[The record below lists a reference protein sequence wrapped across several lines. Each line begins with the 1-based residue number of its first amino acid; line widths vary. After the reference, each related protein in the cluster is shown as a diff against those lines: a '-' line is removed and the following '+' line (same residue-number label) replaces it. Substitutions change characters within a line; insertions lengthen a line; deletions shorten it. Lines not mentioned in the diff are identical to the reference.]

1 MKKVITTF
9 LLFCIINTTAI
20 AVDFDESVDATIRE
34 NYGIEQSSLPPLPS
48 NVPTTVPTLLPDVEE
63 ITTFNPTGKMYT
75 LKSGTKVRLQSKSS
89 ISEWARE
96 GAKVSFLSKEGI
108 ITREGEIIPAGTI
121 FKATITD
128 SHRPQITG
136 NGGLIEFTVD
146 EIYFNGVMSKIDTK
160 ISKANSKTI
169 FLNNIKG
176 ERRYWK
182 NFAKD
187 LTPGVK
193 AFNATKDFA
202 KEMKGIPVINL
213 VGAASMVGGAAVY
226 VVNVVV
232 APVVSVFQKGGSI
245 SLPSG
250 TEFEIKITEN
260 NQIKG

>member
-1 MKKVITTF
+1 MKKIITIF
-9 LLFCIINTTAI
+9 LLFCILNTTAI
-20 AVDFDESVDATIRE
+20 AVEFDESVDTTIRE
-34 NYGIEQSSLPPLPS
+34 SFGVEKSTLPPLPS
-48 NVPTTVPTLLPDVEE
+48 SVPTTVPTLLPDVEE
-63 ITTFNPTGKMYT
+63 ITTFNPTGKIYT
-75 LKSGTKVRLQSKSS
+75 LKSGTRVRLQSKSS
-89 ISEWARE
+89 VSEWSRE
-96 GAKVSFLSKEGI
+96 GAKISFLSKEGM
-108 ITREGEIIPAGTI
+108 ITREGEIIPAGTV
-121 FKATITD
+121 FKGTITD
-128 SHRPQITG
+128 THRPQITG
-136 NGGLIEFTVD
+136 NGGLIEFTID

-160 ISKANSKTI
+160 LSKANSKTI

-202 KEMKGIPVINL
+202 KDMRGIPVINL
-213 VGAASMVGGAAVY
+213 VGAASMVGGAAIY
-226 VVNVVV
+226 VVNLVV

-245 SLPSG
+245 SLQNG

>member
-1 MKKVITTF
+1 MRKVITTF
-9 LLFCIINTTAI
+9 LILCIINMTAI
-20 AVDFDESVDATIRE
+20 AVEFDDSIDTSIRE
-34 NYGIEQSSLPPLPS
+34 SYGVEQNSLPPLPS
-48 NVPTTVPTLLPDVEE
+48 SIPTTMPASLPDVEE
-63 ITTFNPTGKMYT
+63 ITTFNPTGKIYT
-75 LKSGTKVRLQSKSS
+75 LKSGTSVRLQSKSS
-89 ISEWARE
+89 ISEWSRV
-96 GAKVSFLSKEGI
+96 GAKISFLSKEGI
-108 ITREGEIIPAGTI
+108 VTKEGEIIPAGTV

-146 EIYFNGVMSKIDTK
+146 EIYFNGVMSKINTK
-160 ISKANSKTI
+160 LSKANSKTI

-187 LTPGVK
+187 LKPGVK

-202 KEMKGIPVINL
+202 KDMRGIPVINL
-213 VGAASMVGGAAVY
+213 IGAASMVGGAAIY
-226 VVNVVV
+226 VVNVVI

-245 SLPSG
+245 SLQSG